1 MIGSSNFSGFYGND
15 LTPTVNFPTNV
26 SVDQQTDPSVHA
38 TSSST
43 FTGITTDKI
52 PIRITNGAIPSGSG
66 WNGLAYIDVKEEND
80 TSIATTQITTRTN
93 FYTVPQGKRLT
104 ITFKTDNIIED
115 GGSPTMTFTITNT
128 LTNLQI
134 ATITLN
140 VYNSFV

>member
-1 MIGSSNFSGFYGND
+1 
-15 LTPTVNFPTNV
+15 
-26 SVDQQTDPSVHA
+26 VHA

-52 PIRITNGAIPSGSG
+52 PIRITSGAIPSGSG

-140 VYNSFV
+140 VYNSAV